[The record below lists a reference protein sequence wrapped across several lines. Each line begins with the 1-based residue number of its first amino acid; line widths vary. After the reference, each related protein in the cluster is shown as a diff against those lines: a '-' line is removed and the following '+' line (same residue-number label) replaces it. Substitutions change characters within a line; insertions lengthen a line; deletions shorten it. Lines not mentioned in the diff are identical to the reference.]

1 MHFAAT
7 IERAEKQILLARH
20 GRRLLN
26 LLDDTPIV
34 PGDARPTFEHADQA
48 RQILNDA
55 EEDLREWQ
63 PNLEPIHS
71 QATGMGSNLMPG
83 EGSTVAPSVTGGE
96 SVLAHDDS
104 PAQSRITASEGQH
117 FQQAQLDA
125 PPVPQHGQAGEINFA
140 DSQYAHSDAA

>member
-20 GRRLLN
+20 GRRLVN

-34 PGDARPTFEHADQA
+34 PGDARPGFEHADQA

-71 QATGMGSNLMPG
+71 SATGMGSNLMPG
-83 EGSTVAPSVTGGE
+83 EGSTTAPSVMSEEPTMPQHE
-96 SVLAHDDS
+96 DVE
-104 PAQSRITASEGQH
+104 QSRHTLGEGQH
-117 FQQAQLDA
+117 FGQAQLEE
-125 PPVPQHGQAGEINFA
+125 PPTGEVVEGP
-140 DSQYAHSDAA
+140 YTGHSSYSHSEVA